1 MVEDQPFRPGG
12 ESLPTSRQL
21 LDTILALSPL
31 ARLVGSLAPGRPLES
46 LGVALDIL
54 RHASGAEVAEAF
66 LASGKGMA
74 LTALRGP
81 FRHAFMQISYFERGM
96 GFPGIVLAQEGPIL
110 TSSLPDDPRYLRTR
124 VKQEGFHSYV
134 CVPIKGHQ
142 GILGSLN
149 LASTRPDFPL
159 EGAYSLLSWANVPIA
174 TMLTA
179 ASHIAEVSRR
189 NGAEEYEGEAG
200 FESLLRQVLRHM
212 LHLGRAEAGALLLTV
227 TAGGV
232 VRCVTEGPLPEV
244 FCPGVEGRATYPC
257 PALARGEG
265 VALYGSRRAWP
276 AVCQHARP
284 LGRVTYCLPLVA
296 GEGVVGLLRV
306 CYRVS
311 SPFPPT
317 RYLWLLQ
324 GVAQDAAFA
333 IGEAW
338 KRLEAQRRAR
348 ALQAHQGAPHP
359 VVAAEASG
367 ERWIAPETPP
377 LAIRCFGPFEL
388 YRWGKLVTPGAVK
401 RRKVLLL
408 LKVLLAYEGHPVSS
422 DTLMELLW
430 PGISPDLGLGRLH
443 VVVHVLRRL
452 LETPGARGKW
462 LYIQRDGENY
472 VFNLEAPCYID
483 VQEFRLL
490 VQTAQRAEAK
500 GEIEGVINAYEGAAG
515 LYRGDFLEDEPFSE
529 WCWPTREHL
538 RETYLTV
545 LKRLASLYGQVGRW
559 ERAIGHLRQA
569 LRVDP
574 LREEAHRE
582 LMRSLWTAGRRDEAL
597 RQYHLCRDL
606 LRKELGVRP
615 LPETERLAYLI
626 RTNAYPSGPPPLGV

>member
-1 MVEDQPFRPGG
+1 
-12 ESLPTSRQL
+12 
-21 LDTILALSPL
+21 
-31 ARLVGSLAPGRPLES
+31 
-46 LGVALDIL
+46 
-54 RHASGAEVAEAF
+54 
-66 LASGKGMA
+66 MA

-96 GFPGIVLAQEGPIL
+96 GFPGIVLAQGEPIL
-110 TSSLPDDPRYLRTR
+110 TRSLPDDPRYLRTR
-124 VKQEGFHSYV
+124 VKHEGFHSYV
-134 CVPIKGHQ
+134 CVPLKGHQ

-149 LASTRPDFPL
+149 LASTRPGFPL
-159 EGAYSLLSWANVPIA
+159 EGAYRLLSWASVPIA
-174 TMLTA
+174 TMLMA
-179 ASHIAEVSRR
+179 ASHIAEVSRGK
-189 NGAEEYEGEAG
+189 GAGEYEGEAG
-200 FESLLRQVLRHM
+200 FESLLRQVLHHM
-212 LHLGRAEAGALLLTV
+212 LNLGRAQAGALLLTL

-244 FCPGVEGRATYPC
+244 FCPGVEARATNPC
-257 PALARGEG
+257 PALASGEG

-276 AVCQHARP
+276 MVCQHARP

-296 GEGVVGLLRV
+296 GEETVGLLRV
-306 CYRVS
+306 CYLTS
-311 SPFPPT
+311 STFPPT
-317 RYLWLLQ
+317 QYLWLLQ
-324 GVAQDAAFA
+324 EVAQDAAIA
-333 IGEAW
+333 IREAW

-348 ALQAHQGAPHP
+348 ALQAQQGALHP
-359 VVAAEASG
+359 VAAEVAREG
-367 ERWIAPETPP
+367 WIPPDTPT

-388 YRWGKLVTPGAVK
+388 YRWGKLVTPGMVK

-408 LKVLLAYEGHPVSS
+408 LKVLLAHEGHPLSS

-430 PGISPDLGLGRLH
+430 PGVSPDLGLGRLH
-443 VVVHVLRRL
+443 VVVHDLRRL
-452 LETPGARGKW
+452 LEAPDTRGKW

-472 VFNLEAPCYID
+472 VFNLGAPCYID
-483 VQEFRLL
+483 VREFRLL
-490 VQTAQRAEAK
+490 VQTAQRAEAR
-500 GEIEGVINAYEGAAG
+500 GEIKGVINAYEGAAG

-574 LREEAHRE
+574 LREDTHRE
-582 LMRSLWTAGRRDEAL
+582 LMRSLWGAGRRDEAL

-626 RTNAYPSGPPPLGV
+626 RSNAHPSGPPPLGV